1 MSPKSRISFILV
13 AVVFAGAFCIAGISD
28 ADAQDTVEATTY
40 EIQYEVEG
48 ATQSFTGT
56 SQTVTL
62 KSLADLGLAAPE
74 GKTFIG
80 WQQSGTTITVAVGSA
95 VTLKGTGADAIKFV
109 AQFATTQYT
118 VTFVDGYTLISDDVF
133 KTISTTKVAYNGT
146 VVAPADPER
155 EGYVFEGWDPEV
167 VTADIKADATYTA
180 QWREIFDITW
190 IVDGT
195 KISTGTTESILTMMI
210 PEDPA
215 KPAFEFTGW
224 VDQDGVIFDE
234 DYGFTADVTFNATFR
249 ADTYTVTFVFGEG
262 DAQITWGTATVEHG
276 SKVVAPMLP
285 SGYIGWDF
293 DFDTPIT
300 GDLTIKAIP
309 AEPAPGMSTGTQIV
323 LYIVGVILVIG
334 MLMAAWGYKTGK
346 LKSLK
351 KGKS

>member
-13 AVVFAGAFCIAGISD
+13 AVVFAGAFCIAGIADVD
-28 ADAQDTVEATTY
+28 AVEEGPTATTY

-62 KSLADLGLAAPE
+62 KSLSDLGLTAPE
-74 GKTFIG
+74 GKTFTG
-80 WQQSGTTITVAVGSA
+80 WQQYDTTITVAVGSV
-95 VTLKGTGADAIKFV
+95 VTLTAGTPIKFV

-118 VTFVDGYTLISDDVF
+118 ITFVDGYTLVTDDTF
-133 KTISTTKVAYNGT
+133 KTISQTKVDYDGS

-167 VTADIKADATYTA
+167 VTSNVKADATYTA
-180 QWREIFDITW
+180 QWREIFDVTW

-210 PEDPA
+210 PSDPV
-215 KPAFEFTGW
+215 KTAFEFTGW
-224 VDQDGVIFDE
+224 YDAEGTVFDE
-234 DYGFTADVTFNATFR
+234 DYVFTADVVFTAAFR
-249 ADTYTVTFVFGEG
+249 ADTYTVTFVYGEG
-262 DAQITWGTATVEHG
+262 DAQTVYATSTVEHG
-276 SKVVAPMLP
+276 AKVVAPMLP
-285 SGYIGWDF
+285 SGYTGWDF
-293 DFDTPIT
+293 DFATPIT

-334 MLMAAWGYKTGK
+334 MLMAAWGLKTGK
-346 LKSLK
+346 IKLK
-351 KGKS
+351 KGKA